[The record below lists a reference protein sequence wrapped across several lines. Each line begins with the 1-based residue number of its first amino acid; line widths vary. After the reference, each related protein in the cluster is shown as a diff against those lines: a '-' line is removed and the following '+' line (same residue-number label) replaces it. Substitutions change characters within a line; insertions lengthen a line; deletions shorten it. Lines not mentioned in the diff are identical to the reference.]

1 MSHARSD
8 EDEPVDTVVPLHTS
22 SARMCL
28 GEDCCK
34 KQERESTVACDPPTI
49 AKPLDSS
56 GNGQRGPLR
65 AASSLRRPRNC
76 ERGDVEE
83 GLAYS
88 ERVTLQFQGSNCPGC
103 ASQISK
109 ALESIS
115 AIQNLQFN
123 TILLRADFDLV
134 KFSVRDVIENV
145 RKATGRASKRIGD
158 GWHELNITVLGRW
171 EDFGAAAIL
180 LLGVKDVTH
189 VDGRLFSVKYDA
201 SVIGARELLK
211 SLNTNVDR
219 PIELAPPKSYDE
231 LPIKIRATA
240 CSTSLSWVLTI
251 PILVLAWAPLP
262 SHTIT
267 YGLVA
272 LLLAT
277 LIQVVVG
284 GPFYLRAF
292 RSLILNQV
300 IDLDLLVVLSTSIAY
315 GFSVASFI
323 CQVKGMRLVSGIY
336 FETSSLLITL
346 IMTGRLM
353 SDFACLKALRVGS
366 IRSLQPQSALLVDT
380 PITSIEN
387 ELQID
392 VRLLQVGDVF
402 RVNTGCPVATDGIII
417 SGVSEFD
424 ESLLNGE
431 STLVRKEPRSSVMA
445 GSVSIIGDDVLV
457 EVTKLPGNN
466 TIDEIAEMVE
476 EVTHSKIKVQQTAD
490 EVARWIVPIS
500 AMFAILTLLIWF
512 TINIVYRGMSPSE
525 AVLSAVPYTIS
536 VLVVSCPC
544 ALAFSVPMV
553 VLIASRVGAKCGV
566 LIRTAEAI
574 GVTSRGVTHVVF
586 DKTGTLT
593 QSCLSVVSE
602 EYFSETETLGGAI
615 VVALARQSDHPVS
628 RALLQHLQ
636 AASVESAT
644 VADIRSVVGKG
655 IEGTYNGQTVRIG
668 NARWLGVEQLSTVQ
682 MLLAKNLTV
691 LCATQEDRL
700 VAVFGLEASLRDE
713 AKFVVSTLMKRGK
726 IVSIISGDETGA
738 VEQAALKLGISLTD
752 IKARCTPQ
760 EKQKY
765 VKELMDRNGTVLFCG
780 DGINDA
786 AALTQASVGVHM
798 SNGPGTAWTA
808 GDVALSRPSLLGILL
823 LIDLSRDAWR
833 QIIFN
838 FCWAALYNI
847 VAILFA
853 AGAFVKVRLSPQYA
867 GLGEAVSVL
876 PVILVSLRLRMKQY
890 L

>member
-1 MSHARSD
+1 M
-8 EDEPVDTVVPLHTS
+8 
-22 SARMCL
+22 
-28 GEDCCK
+28 
-34 KQERESTVACDPPTI
+34 ACDIPTI
-49 AKPLDSS
+49 TKPLDSS
-56 GNGQRGPLR
+56 GKEQRGSSR
-65 AASSLRRPRNC
+65 AAHSLRRPRNC

-115 AIQNLQFN
+115 AVQNLKFN

-145 RKATGRASKRIGD
+145 RQATGRASKRIGD
-158 GWHELNITVLGRW
+158 GWQELNVTVSGCW
-171 EDFGAAAIL
+171 ADFEADAIL
-180 LLGVKDVTH
+180 LLGVKDTTH
-189 VDGRLFSVKYDA
+189 LNGHLFSVKYDA
-201 SVIGARELLK
+201 SVVGARELLK
-211 SLNTNVDR
+211 SLNTDVDR
-219 PIELAPPKSYDE
+219 RIDLAPLKSLDE
-231 LPIKIRATA
+231 LPMSIRATA

-262 SHTIT
+262 RHTIT
-267 YGLVA
+267 YGLVS
-272 LLLAT
+272 LILAT

-284 GPFYLRAF
+284 GPFYPRAF

-300 IDLDLLVVLSTSIAY
+300 IDLDLLVVLSTTIAY

-336 FETSSLLITL
+336 FETSALLITL

-353 SDFACLKALRVGS
+353 SDFACLKALRFGS
-366 IRSLQPQSALLVDT
+366 IKSLQTRSALLVDT
-380 PITSIEN
+380 SSEN
-387 ELQID
+387 ELEID
-392 VRLLQVGDVF
+392 VRLLQLGDVF
-402 RVNTGCPVATDGIII
+402 RVKTGCPVATDGIIL
-417 SGVSEFD
+417 SGVSEFN
-424 ESLLNGE
+424 ESFLTGE
-431 STLVRKEPRSSVMA
+431 STLVKKEPSSLVMA
-445 GSVSIIGDDVLV
+445 GSVSIGDEVLV

-476 EVTHSKIKVQQTAD
+476 EVTHSKIKVQQAAD
-490 EVARWIVPIS
+490 EVAKWIVPIS
-500 AMFAILTLLIWF
+500 AILAILTLLIWF
-512 TINIVYRGMSPSE
+512 IINRVYRGKSPGL
-525 AVLSAVPYTIS
+525 AIISAAPYAIS
-536 VLVVSCPC
+536 ILVVSCPC

-553 VLIASRVGAKCGV
+553 VVIASRVGAKCGV

-574 GVTSRGVTHVVF
+574 RVTSRGVTHVVF

-602 EYFSETETLGGAI
+602 EYFSETKILSGAI

-655 IEGTYNGQTVRIG
+655 IEGTYNGHTVRIG
-668 NARWLGVEQLSTVQ
+668 NARWLGVEQRSTVK
-682 MLLAKNLTV
+682 MLLTKNLTV
-691 LCATQEDRL
+691 LCATQENHL

-738 VEQAALKLGISLTD
+738 VEQAALKLEISPTNV
-752 IKARCTPQ
+752 KARCTPQ

-798 SNGPGTAWTA
+798 SSGPGTAWTA

-823 LIDLSRDAWR
+823 FIELSRDAWR

-867 GLGEAVSVL
+867 GLGEAISVL
-876 PVILVSLRLRMKQY
+876 PVILVSLRLRMKRY